1 MAYIEFGH
9 TWWGQRWLQS
19 LTNIDHANRIPR
31 GKRYARNGSVSTIT
45 VAQHKSGNQIGNHI
59 EARVQGRRAVPYRVQ
74 VVTKQLSEKEKNQIV
89 ELVQQNAYY
98 LSQLETG
105 SLPPELEQEC
115 LDRKISLFPTSWK
128 DLGMHCSCPD
138 WAVPCKHIA
147 AVIYMI
153 ANEIDKDPFLI
164 FRLHGLD
171 LIHNL
176 HTEEDHEQESIPTLE
191 SLTRTDDQG
200 TLYGTTSE
208 SSSEVDLS
216 LIPNTLEALE
226 RILTASPLFC
236 PTSDF
241 KRDLLKYSTKM
252 ARAISPFIE
261 NMEVAEEDP
270 NILYD
275 SCRITMKGN
284 LAKGYLALGKKRLH
298 FSHDDMNSLLAYLQ
312 QFPATNLE
320 EYPPVLSLLIVTHS
334 FALRLLEQGSAVP
347 DILSLGAKTPKTR
360 TATKSKKQTTPPTTY
375 TVRWIPALFNP
386 EIRTVTD
393 QLAHLLATS
402 VKDDLLFIDK
412 EPAEKRQQILLTVSL
427 FMQGYQG
434 LIGLADTLPETDEHD
449 LFFRNTPYTPRT
461 FSQQG
466 NPKTMHLWLG
476 RLFIRPATWHPV
488 ICLEQG
494 RRDTFICEIKV
505 ATDKTHPIS
514 LAEFLRESPREDGQQ
529 AIDGKERRA
538 LLRDLGLLGTYLDI
552 VSEALREGGTISVS
566 GDEFLHQWFNT
577 LPILK
582 TLGIRTII
590 PKSLREA
597 ILPQTSVRLRT
608 KEKDSVVNFLSLKN
622 MLSIE
627 WTITAGDVTMSLAEF
642 EALRG
647 ESRRYVHFKDQY
659 LELDEKQLDRI
670 AKRLE
675 RPAKLTPIEML
686 KAGLTGT
693 YDGQPV
699 EMDDAV
705 KACFDG
711 LFTIQPAPVPTTLN
725 AELRP
730 YQVRGY
736 QWLYH
741 NYTIGLGSVLADD
754 MGLGKTIQ
762 IIALLLQLH
771 SDKVLT
777 AKRPA
782 IIVVPA
788 SLVTN
793 WLHEIARFAPTLTAE
808 AYHGNDR
815 ELTGAVDVVVTTYAI
830 VRRDSEQLKKRFS
843 LAIIDEAQNIKNPE
857 TAQSKAVRSLQADY
871 TIAMTGTP
879 VENRMLDYWSILD
892 TVMKGYVGSRKS
904 FKVSYALPIERYR
917 DQQVL
922 ETFKRITAPLVLRR
936 LKTDTS
942 IIDDLPE
949 KLVSNRYTTLTVQQ
963 KVLYEEVVS
972 HTESVLSGVEGIAKA
987 GAVFKLMTA
996 LKQVCC
1002 HPALY
1007 ADSAGRDAA
1016 NSGKAEMLLDLLE
1029 TIHARE
1035 EKVLIFT
1042 QYAQMGFLLQEL
1054 IHERFGT
1061 PGLFLHGGSSRT
1073 QRDAMVNAFQND
1085 LDQWAMILSIRAGG
1099 TGLNLTAASHVIHYD
1114 LWWNPAVENQ
1124 ATDRA
1129 FRIGQDKQVTV
1140 HRLITQGT
1148 FEEQINQ
1155 MIESKQHLAESA
1167 VTKGEQWITQL
1178 PPDELKE
1185 LIRLRE

>member
-1 MAYIEFGH
+1 MAIIEFGH
-9 TWWGQRWLQS
+9 TWWGERWLQS
-19 LTNIDHANRIPR
+19 LTNIDFANRIPR
-31 GKRYARNGSVSTIT
+31 GKRYARNGSVRAIS
-45 VAQHKSGNQIGNHI
+45 VAQHKNGSQIGNHI
-59 EARVQGRRAVPYRVQ
+59 EARVQGRRVTPYRVQ
-74 VVTKQLSEKEKNQIV
+74 VGTRQLSEQEKSQIV
-89 ELVQQNAYY
+89 ELVNQNAYY

-105 SLPPELEQEC
+105 LLPPELEQEC
-115 LDRKISLFPTSWK
+115 LDREIALFPTSWK
-128 DLGMHCSCPD
+128 DLGMHCGCPD

-171 LIHNL
+171 LMQHL
-176 HTEEDHEQESIPTLE
+176 YAEAHSEQERIPTLE
-191 SLTRTDDQG
+191 SLTQTDLQDVCNDF
-200 TLYGTTSE
+200 TLEGASQI
-208 SSSEVDLS
+208 DLS
-216 LIPNTLEALE
+216 LVPNTLVALE
-226 RILTASPLFC
+226 RILTDSPLFC

-252 ARAISPFIE
+252 ARSITPYIE
-261 NMEVAEEDP
+261 NMEINEDLP

-275 SCRITMKGN
+275 TGKITIERH
-284 LAKGYLALGKKRLH
+284 LVTGYLALGKQKLH
-298 FSHDDMNSLLAYLQ
+298 FSRDDMDGLLTYLQ
-312 QFPATNLE
+312 QFPATTLE
-320 EYPPVLSLLIVTHS
+320 GYPPVLSLLILTHS
-334 FALRLLEQGSAVP
+334 FALRLIEQGSAVP
-347 DILSLGAKTPKTR
+347 DILSLGAKASKAS
-360 TATKSKKQTTPPTTY
+360 TATKTKKTSTPPTTY
-375 TVRWIPALFNP
+375 IVRWIPALFNP
-386 EIRTVTD
+386 EIRTITG
-393 QLAHLLATS
+393 QLSHLLATS
-402 VKDDLLFIDK
+402 MDEDLLFIDK
-412 EPAEKRQQILLTVSL
+412 QPADKLQQILLLVSL
-427 FMQGYQG
+427 FIQSYQAR
-434 LIGLADTLPETDEHD
+434 IGLADTLPVTDEHD

-461 FSQQG
+461 FSQSG
-466 NPKTMHLWLG
+466 NPNTMYLWLG
-476 RLFIRPATWHPV
+476 RLFLRPTTWHPV
-488 ICLEQG
+488 ISLEEG
-494 RRDTFICEIKV
+494 RRGTFICEIKV

-514 LAEFLRESPREDGQQ
+514 LSEFLQDVQQ
-529 AIDGKERRA
+529 QTPQNIDRGERHA
-538 LLRDLGLLGTYLDI
+538 LLRDLGLLGTYLNI
-552 VSEALREGGTISVS
+552 VSEALKEGGTISVS
-566 GDEFLHQWFNT
+566 GDEFLHQWFTT

-590 PKSLREA
+590 PKSLRGA
-597 ILPQTSVRLRT
+597 ILPQTSVRLRST
-608 KEKDSVVNFLSLKN
+608 QSDSVVNFLSLKN

-627 WTITAGDVTMSLAEF
+627 WTVTAGDTTMSLEEF
-642 EALRG
+642 ESLRG
-647 ESRRYVHFKDQY
+647 ESRRYVQFKDQY

-670 AKRLE
+670 AKKLDK
-675 RPAKLTPIEML
+675 PAKLTPLDML
-686 KAGLTGT
+686 KTGITGT
-693 YDGQPV
+693 YEGQPV
-699 EMDDAV
+699 EMDDEV
-705 KACFDG
+705 KAFFEG
-711 LFTIQPAPVPTTLN
+711 LFTIQPAPVPETLN
-725 AELRP
+725 ADLRP

-741 NYTIGLGSVLADD
+741 NYVIGLGSVLADD

-762 IIALLLQLH
+762 ILALLLQLH
-771 SDKVLT
+771 KERVIT
-777 AKRPA
+777 VKRPA
-782 IIVVPA
+782 IVVVPA

-815 ELTGAVDVVVTTYAI
+815 ELSGTVDVVITTYAI
-830 VRRDSEQLKKRFS
+830 VRRDGEHLKKRFS

-871 TIAMTGTP
+871 AIAMTGTP

-892 TVMKGYVGSRKS
+892 TVMKGYLGSRKN
-904 FKVSYALPIERYR
+904 FKLSYALPIERYR

-922 ETFKRITAPLVLRR
+922 DSFKRITAPLVLRR

-949 KLVSNRYTTLTVQQ
+949 KLVSDRYTTLTAQQ
-963 KVLYEEVVS
+963 KILYEEVVS
-972 HTESVLSGVEGIAKA
+972 HTESVLAGVEGIAKA

-1007 ADSAGRDAA
+1007 ADSASRDAT

-1029 TIHARE
+1029 TIHSRE

-1054 IHERFGT
+1054 INERFGT
-1061 PGLFLHGGSSRT
+1061 TGLFLHGGSSRT
-1073 QRDAMVNAFQND
+1073 QRDAMIDAFQHD
-1085 LDQWAMILSIRAGG
+1085 FEQWVMILSIRAGG

-1148 FEEQINQ
+1148 FEEQINR
-1155 MIESKQHLAESA
+1155 MIESKQHLADSA
-1167 VTKGEQWITQL
+1167 VAKGEQWITQL